1 MDTSFTIK
9 PRDTIV
15 RKVAGPSNVVRTD
28 LAPSLSVNAG
38 QRASVS
44 DQTAQNSDSH
54 DPALDAQ
61 CQSLL
66 NRERE
71 ARKRR
76 RDSRD
81 EALLRQK
88 AYARVAVEPPSPSE
102 TDSNE
107 DARARTSRSEPP
119 SQPQL
124 HTKRGGKALTNHC
137 GNKLPKHEDK
147 P

>member
-9 PRDTIV
+9 PRDTVV
-15 RKVAGPSNVVRTD
+15 RKVPGRSNVVRTD

-38 QRASVS
+38 QQSSIS
-44 DQTAQNSDSH
+44 DQTAQNSGSH

-71 ARKRR
+71 ARKQR

-81 EALLRQK
+81 EAMLRQK

-107 DARARTSRSEPP
+107 DAPRADI
-119 SQPQL
+119 
-124 HTKRGGKALTNHC
+124 AV
-137 GNKLPKHEDK
+137 
-147 P
+147 

>member
-9 PRDTIV
+9 PRDTVV
-15 RKVAGPSNVVRTD
+15 RKVAGRSNVVRTD

-38 QRASVS
+38 QQSSIS
-44 DQTAQNSDSH
+44 DQAAQNSGSH

-61 CQSLL
+61 CQTLL

-81 EALLRQK
+81 EAMLRQK
-88 AYARVAVEPPSPSE
+88 AYARVAVEPSSPSE

-107 DARARTSRSEPP
+107 DAPRADI
-119 SQPQL
+119 
-124 HTKRGGKALTNHC
+124 AV
-137 GNKLPKHEDK
+137 
-147 P
+147 